1 MISSLLLS
9 LSIFFILFLFALY
22 VRFGCLFD
30 GSLVSWFFS
39 SLVSCFAVNSPLST
53 AFTETHRLRVVISLS
68 FASRYFLFFPDF
80 FSDLLVIQKHM
91 V

>member
-1 MISSLLLS
+1 MSGLVVYLMVL
-9 LSIFFILFLFALY
+9 LFL
-22 VRFGCLFD
+22 V
-30 GSLVSWFFS
+30 FFS